1 MKEDIEQK
9 WIRKIKILGA
19 KKEADL
25 LVRTYYDEIYQ
36 YVCKQL
42 YQNHDAYDL
51 TQEIFIA
58 MLHSIKTY
66 KREQASFRTWL
77 YRIATNKIIDY
88 RRKRSLQVILLEE
101 TETADETDFIKQI
114 EQADL
119 LRKIEQYVSRFLPS
133 VQQIYRLHI
142 YGDFTFTQIAADL
155 NISESTVKS
164 HYYRLQKKIRKEF
177 HDEYKGIIR
186 S

>member
-9 WIRKIKILGA
+9 WIRKIKIFGA

-25 LVRTYYDEIYQ
+25 LVRTYYDEIYR

-42 YQNHDAYDL
+42 YQNNDAYDL
-51 TQEIFIA
+51 TQEIFIS

-66 KREQASFRTWL
+66 KKEQASFRTWL

-88 RRKRSLQVILLEE
+88 RRKRSPQVISLEE
-101 TETADETDFIKQI
+101 TETVDETEFIKQI
-114 EQADL
+114 EQTDL
-119 LRKIEQYVSRFLPS
+119 LREIEQYVSHFLPLA
-133 VQQIYRLHI
+133 QQIYRLHI
-142 YGDFTFTQIAADL
+142 YGSFTFKQIAEDL
-155 NISESTVKS
+155 NISEATVKS

-177 HDEYKGIIR
+177 YDKYEGII
-186 S
+186 